1 MTSFSYSQQQLLKL
15 LQISPL
21 ALTVRSPAT
30 DANNTTMAD
39 ITSPLAQDIVEL
51 LGAKLTWLIKR
62 DLTAPQLLHNQI
74 LTPPLSLL
82 QHAEQKKAL
91 WALISSALDD
101 I

>member
-21 ALTVRSPAT
+21 ALAVRSPAT
-30 DANNTTMAD
+30 DANHTTMAD

-62 DLTAPQLLHNQI
+62 DLTAPQLLQNQI

-82 QHAEQKKAL
+82 QLAEQKKAL